1 MQFNAKARY
10 IRFSPYKL
18 RPMADVVRGKNVQFA
33 LNWLETAALKKA
45 DPLKK
50 LIASAAANAKQLQD
64 VDSKQL
70 QIKEIR
76 VDQGPAY
83 KYFKPGA
90 MGRANVYKRRFCHI
104 SVVLEPVETKE
115 VSGGTKS

>member
-18 RPMADVVRGKNVQFA
+18 RPLADEIRGKRVGAA
-33 LNWLETAALKKA
+33 LNWLSTSALKRA
-45 DPLKK
+45 LPLTKVVE
-50 LIASAAANAKQLQD
+50 SAAANAKQLKD
-64 VDSKQL
+64 VDVQQL

-90 MGRANVYKRRFCHI
+90 MGRANVYKRRFSHI

-115 VSGGTKS
+115 A